1 MMRFAVLSFV
11 LACLFAAGCEAPDR
25 SPPAGYGDPQPAPL
39 NDPQIS
45 VLSAEL
51 RPWLLFH
58 PAIVTRTERQP
69 MQVQVPVRNA
79 AQRKYL
85 IEYRILFYDER
96 GVELTPTMSW
106 SMVPL
111 EPKQTVRLK
120 AGALDELADS
130 YRLEVKWA
138 R

>member
-1 MMRFAVLSFV
+1 MMRSAVLCLV

-25 SPPAGYGDPQPAPL
+25 SPPAGYGDPYPAPL

-45 VLSAEL
+45 VLSEEL

-58 PAIVTRTERQP
+58 PAIVTRADRQP

-79 AQRKYL
+79 ASRKYL
-85 IEYRILFYDER
+85 IDYRILFYDEN
-96 GVELTPTMSW
+96 GVELEPLMGW
-106 SMVPL
+106 KMVAL

-120 AGALDELADS
+120 AGAMDESADS
-130 YRLEVKWA
+130 YRLEIKWA

>member
-11 LACLFAAGCEAPDR
+11 LACLFVPGCEAPDR
-25 SPPAGYGDPQPAPL
+25 SPPAGYGDPYPAPL

-58 PAIVTRTERQP
+58 PAIITKADRQP

>member
-25 SPPAGYGDPQPAPL
+25 SPPAGYGDPAPAPL

>member
-11 LACLFAAGCEAPDR
+11 LACLFVPGCEAPDR
-25 SPPAGYGDPQPAPL
+25 SPPAGYGDPYPAPL

-120 AGALDELADS
+120 AGALDESADS

>member
-25 SPPAGYGDPQPAPL
+25 SPPAGYGDPYPAPL